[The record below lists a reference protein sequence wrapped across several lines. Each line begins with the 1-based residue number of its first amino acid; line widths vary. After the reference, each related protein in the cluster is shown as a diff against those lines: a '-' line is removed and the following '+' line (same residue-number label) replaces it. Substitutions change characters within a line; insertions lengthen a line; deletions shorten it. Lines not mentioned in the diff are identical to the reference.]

1 MIVTIIT
8 MIVIN
13 VECDFSTA
21 GALYVIICSRF
32 NCIQKVEFCCCERT
46 NKKTSKDKTMHCSL
60 IIIIIIQNSLDR
72 IYQ

>member
-8 MIVIN
+8 MVVIN

-32 NCIQKVEFCCCERT
+32 NCIEKVEFCLFVFSYYCIDLSQWT
-46 NKKTSKDKTMHCSL
+46 LPS
-60 IIIIIIQNSLDR
+60 
-72 IYQ
+72 